1 MFAKNL
7 RCWFWPNRLNIMP
20 GELQKK
26 RRKFWE
32 KKKSVHTKKKPKFLR
47 PTSIFLCTKLRSCFL
62 KMTTHKDKS
71 RSATLCLTGALKKG
85 IFPPPHS
92 WKRIW
97 EEKICQIFCI
107 FGPSSHCFF
116 EKLFHLYTL
125 WLKKLTGQ
133 FFSSLYF
140 FILLFLHHTLLLTS
154 MKEKTTPPLI
164 KTTTLAP
171 LFNLANNYASIDQ

>member
-7 RCWFWPNRLNIMP
+7 RCRFWPNRLKLMP

-32 KKKSVHTKKKPKFLR
+32 KKNQFIQRKNPNSSDRLQFFCVLNWDHVFSKWL
-47 PTSIFLCTKLRSCFL
+47 
-62 KMTTHKDKS
+62 THKDKS

-154 MKEKTTPPLI
+154 MKEKTTPPL
-164 KTTTLAP
+164 KNYYVGTP
-171 LFNLANNYASIDQ
+171 L

>member
-7 RCWFWPNRLNIMP
+7 RCWFWPDRLNIMP

-71 RSATLCLTGALKKG
+71 RSATLCLTGALKKRH
-85 IFPPPHS
+85 FPPSPQLKKNLGRKNLPNLLYFWPQFTLLF
-92 WKRIW
+92 WKIVSFIHIVIK
-97 EEKICQIFCI
+97 KINRSIFFVSLFFHTSFFASYFI
-107 FGPSSHCFF
+107 INFYEGKNHPSSG
-116 EKLFHLYTL
+116 KNYYV
-125 WLKKLTGQ
+125 G
-133 FFSSLYF
+133 
-140 FILLFLHHTLLLTS
+140 
-154 MKEKTTPPLI
+154 TPL
-164 KTTTLAP
+164 
-171 LFNLANNYASIDQ
+171 